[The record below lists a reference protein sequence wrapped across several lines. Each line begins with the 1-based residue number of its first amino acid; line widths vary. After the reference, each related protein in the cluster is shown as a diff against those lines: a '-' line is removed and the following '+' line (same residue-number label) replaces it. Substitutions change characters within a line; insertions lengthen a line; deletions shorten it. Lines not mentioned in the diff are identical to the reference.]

1 MFSFSIQVGRTT
13 FTAGQTEMVYVY
25 YFLFFFLPINSESLE
40 VMMPSKSFF
49 LLDVF
54 WNLKDIINLQLFVYY
69 STIKM
74 FFLFITEVQRK
85 HWVTSPMSPGQCMS
99 SWSKQTFCGW
109 VGFVQSVFWFGLFV
123 CFFLFGSLWVFSPFK
138 FKVWG
143 RSVHGVYD
151 NVGHV
156 KFLYL

>member
-54 WNLKDIINLQLFVYY
+54 WNLKDIINL
-69 STIKM
+69 
-74 FFLFITEVQRK
+74 
-85 HWVTSPMSPGQCMS
+85 
-99 SWSKQTFCGW
+99 
-109 VGFVQSVFWFGLFV
+109 
-123 CFFLFGSLWVFSPFK
+123 
-138 FKVWG
+138 
-143 RSVHGVYD
+143 
-151 NVGHV
+151 
-156 KFLYL
+156 